1 MGDSW
6 GEAEEGARRYP
17 SAQSLSCNCRVT
29 GSASDSHALHVVEE
43 STAIRPYVLDGSAG
57 EKTAKLTSNG
67 ASGATDDEPHEAAK
81 TPRPGYKCHPHA
93 DRGTTRRMIEVLR
106 FVVGLAADVVRRRA
120 GLVAENA
127 VLRQQLIVAQ
137 RKIAGRVRWAPWQR
151 FTMGLAARMAPAWR
165 AATLLVQ
172 PATILRW
179 HQAGCRAFWRRRS
192 RPSGRPPTA
201 RAALIREMATSNPR
215 WGAERLRGELLKLG
229 IRVCKRTVQRYMR
242 RARPRGDGQ
251 CWSTFLR
258 NHIAWACDFVQTYDI
273 RFREVFLLFFLDLGR
288 RTIVHA
294 AVTYAPSDEWCA
306 QQARNATLEAVP
318 AVFVCD
324 RDAKPGARFTRVL
337 ASSGARVVRIA
348 PQAPDMNAFAERF
361 AGTLRRELLDHVLLF
376 SEDHLRRLVA
386 EFVRSYNEARPH
398 QALAQQQPIPRPSEL
413 EGRITG
419 IPVLGG
425 LHHDYRRAA

>member
-1 MGDSW
+1 
-6 GEAEEGARRYP
+6 
-17 SAQSLSCNCRVT
+17 
-29 GSASDSHALHVVEE
+29 
-43 STAIRPYVLDGSAG
+43 
-57 EKTAKLTSNG
+57 
-67 ASGATDDEPHEAAK
+67 
-81 TPRPGYKCHPHA
+81 
-93 DRGTTRRMIEVLR
+93 
-106 FVVGLAADVVRRRA
+106 
-120 GLVAENA
+120 
-127 VLRQQLIVAQ
+127 
-137 RKIAGRVRWAPWQR
+137 
-151 FTMGLAARMAPAWR
+151 MGLAARMAPTWR
-165 AATLLVQ
+165 DATLLVQ

-258 NHIAWACDFVQTYDI
+258 NHVAWACDFVQTYDV
-273 RFREVFLLFFLDLGR
+273 RFREVFVLFFLDLGR

-324 RDAKPGARFTRVL
+324 RDAKLGARFTRVL
-337 ASSGARVVRIA
+337 ASSGARVVPCAGSCSTTSSSSARTTSDA
-348 PQAPDMNAFAERF
+348 SSPSSCASTTRRVRTKLSRSSSRF
-361 AGTLRRELLDHVLLF
+361 RVLPSSRGASRESLF
-376 SEDHLRRLVA
+376 SGGSITTTAEPRDARERTPLPDARMRIVA
-386 EFVRSYNEARPH
+386 
-398 QALAQQQPIPRPSEL
+398 
-413 EGRITG
+413 ITG
-419 IPVLGG
+419 IAHGRSTAASSPRLPCVTG
-425 LHHDYRRAA
+425 LR

>member
-1 MGDSW
+1 
-6 GEAEEGARRYP
+6 
-17 SAQSLSCNCRVT
+17 
-29 GSASDSHALHVVEE
+29 
-43 STAIRPYVLDGSAG
+43 
-57 EKTAKLTSNG
+57 
-67 ASGATDDEPHEAAK
+67 
-81 TPRPGYKCHPHA
+81 
-93 DRGTTRRMIEVLR
+93 MIEVLR

-127 VLRQQLIVAQ
+127 LLRQQLIVAQ

-151 FTMGLAARMAPAWR
+151 FTMGLAARLAPAWR
-165 AATLLVQ
+165 DATLLVQ

-258 NHIAWACDFVQTYDI
+258 NHVAWACDFVQTYDV
-273 RFREVFLLFFLDLGR
+273 RFREVFVLFFLDLGR

-324 RDAKPGARFTRVL
+324 RDAKLGARFTRVL

-376 SEDHLRRLVA
+376 SEDHLRRLVTTRR
-386 EFVRSYNEARPH
+386 VRTKLSRSSSRFRV
-398 QALAQQQPIPRPSEL
+398 LPSS
-413 EGRITG
+413 
-419 IPVLGG
+419 
-425 LHHDYRRAA
+425 RAASRESLFSGGSITTTAEPRDARARTPLPDARMRIVAITSGSESTTRASEPPTTHPLRWRSERFSTSIVGELGEGSVAAPTVRCGLGSFLFADCR

>member
-1 MGDSW
+1 
-6 GEAEEGARRYP
+6 
-17 SAQSLSCNCRVT
+17 
-29 GSASDSHALHVVEE
+29 
-43 STAIRPYVLDGSAG
+43 
-57 EKTAKLTSNG
+57 
-67 ASGATDDEPHEAAK
+67 
-81 TPRPGYKCHPHA
+81 
-93 DRGTTRRMIEVLR
+93 MIEVLR

-127 VLRQQLIVAQ
+127 LLRQQLIVTQ
-137 RKIAGRVRWAPWQR
+137 RKMAGRVRWAPWQR
-151 FTMGLAARMAPAWR
+151 FTTGLAARMAPAWR
-165 AATLLVQ
+165 DATLLVQ

-258 NHIAWACDFVQTYDI
+258 NHVAWACDFVQTYDV
-273 RFREVFLLFFLDLGR
+273 RFREVFVLFFLDLGR

-324 RDAKPGARFTRVL
+324 RDAKLGARFTRVL

-348 PQAPDMNAFAERF
+348 PEAPDMNAFAERF

-386 EFVRSYNEARPH
+386 EFVRFYNEARPH